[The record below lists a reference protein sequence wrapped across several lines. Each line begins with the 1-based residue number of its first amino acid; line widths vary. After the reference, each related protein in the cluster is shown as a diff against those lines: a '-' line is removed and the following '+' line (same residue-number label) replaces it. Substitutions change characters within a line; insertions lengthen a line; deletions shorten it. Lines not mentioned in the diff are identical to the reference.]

1 MFHESSTL
9 TVQTT
14 SRHRLYILC
23 RHQTSNQ
30 QALVRTKT
38 IPADLYN
45 VSIHLFNCPAFSKV
59 PAKKKKGVP
68 SALNQYWPGRNHLIV
83 YLNQSDRTRK
93 VAHYDYGDP
102 GNQSPPSRC
111 FPTTQKKSF
120 WCCQSYHQSA
130 SQYQLKTRIIRND
143 CEMWYKKKQTT
154 FLFRVPF
161 NWLSNQRFSKRNH
174 CEQAPLY
181 PKCI

>member
-1 MFHESSTL
+1 M
-9 TVQTT
+9 
-14 SRHRLYILC
+14 
-23 RHQTSNQ
+23 
-30 QALVRTKT
+30 
-38 IPADLYN
+38 
-45 VSIHLFNCPAFSKV
+45 
-59 PAKKKKGVP
+59 
-68 SALNQYWPGRNHLIV
+68 

-93 VAHYDYGDP
+93 GAHYDYGDP

-120 WCCQSYHQSA
+120 WCCHSYHQSA

-143 CEMWYKKKQTT
+143 CEMWYKMKQTT

-161 NWLSNQRFSKRNH
+161 NWLSNQHFSKRNH

-181 PKCI
+181 PKCIWNVFFQWQIYSVWISTVMAIWCVCVWPTMHMNLWKSTDNVSDFMQQLYNSSAVGNWQQRPIYKDKITKQLSK

>member
-1 MFHESSTL
+1 M
-9 TVQTT
+9 
-14 SRHRLYILC
+14 
-23 RHQTSNQ
+23 
-30 QALVRTKT
+30 
-38 IPADLYN
+38 
-45 VSIHLFNCPAFSKV
+45 
-59 PAKKKKGVP
+59 
-68 SALNQYWPGRNHLIV
+68 

-93 VAHYDYGDP
+93 GAHYDYGDP

-120 WCCQSYHQSA
+120 WCCHSYHQSA

-161 NWLSNQRFSKRNH
+161 NWLSNQHFSKRNH

-181 PKCI
+181 PKCIWNVFFQWQIYSVWISTVMAIWCVCVCGQPCIWIYEKALTTFPTLCNSFIIPLLLETDSNVLSTRTK